1 MDNSQRDG
9 LRAVGQVGAI
19 GFTLVLSTFSG
30 LGIGLLL
37 DRFTGLKPLFTIT
50 FLLAGIIAGF
60 VWVIVKF
67 AGNND
72 KH

>member
-1 MDNSQRDG
+1 MEKDQRDG

-37 DRFTGLKPLFTIT
+37 DRVTGLKPLFTIV
-50 FLLAGIIAGF
+50 LLLFGIIAGF

-67 AGNND
+67 AGN
-72 KH
+72 K